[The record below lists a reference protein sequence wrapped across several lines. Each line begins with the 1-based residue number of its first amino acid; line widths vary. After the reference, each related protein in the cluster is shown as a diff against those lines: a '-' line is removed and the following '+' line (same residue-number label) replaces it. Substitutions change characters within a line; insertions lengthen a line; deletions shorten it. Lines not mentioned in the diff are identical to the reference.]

1 MRVIERTIEHP
12 EDEGVILEYVK
23 LTKDFAEIK
32 EYVKHKGDTIMG
44 YTQDNACVSI
54 RIEDILYFETVD
66 GNAFAYTADEL
77 YKLSGRLYQVE
88 EDVKRSYI
96 CRAYEIAR
104 FHHEKYTG
112 RGGDCYMRKLP
123 IAHCW
128 LFWYSPADAVIYAAF
143 ILFGKI
149 VWHMVDFGVSV
160 KTAADINRL
169 IRNRKRKG

>member
-88 EDVKRSYI
+88 EDVNRIYI
-96 CRAYEIAR
+96 CSASKTMLVNMDKIESVRTALNGRLYAKMENGEEILITR
-104 FHHEKYTG
+104 KYAKEIEDYFMKEDDNE
-112 RGGDCYMRKLP
+112 R
-123 IAHCW
+123 
-128 LFWYSPADAVIYAAF
+128 V
-143 ILFGKI
+143 
-149 VWHMVDFGVSV
+149 
-160 KTAADINRL
+160 
-169 IRNRKRKG
+169 

>member
-44 YTQDNACVSI
+44 YTQDHACLSI

-77 YKLSGRLYQVE
+77 YKLNGRLYQVE

-96 CRAYEIAR
+96 CRASKTMLVNMDKIESVRTALNGRLYAKMENGEEILITR
-104 FHHEKYTG
+104 KYAKEIE
-112 RGGDCYMRKLP
+112 D
-123 IAHCW
+123 
-128 LFWYSPADAVIYAAF
+128 
-143 ILFGKI
+143 
-149 VWHMVDFGVSV
+149 DFMKEDDNERV
-160 KTAADINRL
+160 
-169 IRNRKRKG
+169 

>member
-12 EDEGVILEYVK
+12 KDEGVILEYVK

-44 YTQDNACVSI
+44 YTQDNACLSI

-77 YKLSGRLYQVE
+77 YKLNGRLYQVE

-96 CRAYEIAR
+96 CRASKTMLVNMDKIESVRTALNGRLYAKMENGEEILVTR
-104 FHHEKYTG
+104 KYAKEVEDYFV
-112 RGGDCYMRKLP
+112 REEDNE
-123 IAHCW
+123 
-128 LFWYSPADAVIYAAF
+128 
-143 ILFGKI
+143 
-149 VWHMVDFGVSV
+149 GV
-160 KTAADINRL
+160 
-169 IRNRKRKG
+169 